1 MEATAMKKLESLNFV
16 KAMAITLVVAN
27 HAQLSSGLHGGLN
40 ALLLVSGIS
49 MATFAF
55 QGTTAYTLA
64 AFRRFTLRIAV
75 PAFLIAIVWAVAV
88 SDIRW
93 IELGFISN
101 WFYKSRVVLFPIW
114 YVQVIVQIMIVLSLI
129 FWLFDLTPAFV
140 RSPLTAA
147 SVALLLSMGICLGS
161 YAVWDTDHLHDKLP
175 HLLVWNFVLGWL
187 YWAMAI
193 KGERS
198 IHTKLAFTVVLVGCE
213 ALVFL
218 LAGAN
223 QGEARFFWMSG
234 FSMVLIWTDHVRL
247 PALLARFCSL
257 IGQATL
263 FVFFLHY
270 YFFWIV
276 IRLGRLLGHAQS
288 EIHPLLLMIPG
299 VVGPVLVWA
308 AFRAIRCA
316 WVRTRPQS
324 PAGSGAGALQLRA
337 H

>member
-1 MEATAMKKLESLNFV
+1 MKKLESLNFV
-16 KAMAITLVVAN
+16 KALAITLVVAN
-27 HAQLSSGLHGGLN
+27 HAQLSTGLHGGLN
-40 ALLLVSGIS
+40 ALLLISGIS

-55 QGTTAYTLA
+55 HGTTANTLA
-64 AFRRFTLRIAV
+64 AFRRFTLRIAA
-75 PAFLIAIVWAVAV
+75 PAFLIALVWAVAV

-114 YVQVIVQIMIVLSLI
+114 YVQVIVQIMIVLSLL
-129 FWLFDLTPAFV
+129 FWLFDLTPVFV
-140 RSPLTAA
+140 RSPLAAA
-147 SVALLLSMGICLGS
+147 SVALLMSMCICLGS
-161 YAVWDTDHLHDKLP
+161 YAVWDTDYLHDKLP

-193 KGERS
+193 RGERALH
-198 IHTKLAFTVVLVGCE
+198 IKLAFTLILVGCE

-223 QGEARFFWMSG
+223 NGEARFLWMSV
-234 FSMVLIWTDHVRL
+234 FAMILVWTDHVRL
-247 PALLARFCSL
+247 PSVLARICSL
-257 IGQATL
+257 IGQSTL

-276 IRLGRLLGHAQS
+276 IRIARLMGYAQS
-288 EIHPLLLMIPG
+288 EIHPLLLLVPG

-308 AFRAIRCA
+308 AFHAVRRA
-316 WVRTRPQS
+316 WVKTQRSVPTVPRTE
-324 PAGSGAGALQLRA
+324 ALELKA